1 MLGLGYPGGPM
12 IEKMA
17 EIGDENR
24 FVLPHPLKNSND
36 CNLSFSGL
44 KTAVRKIIE
53 SYDESGNIEH
63 VILSKKDTAPPA
75 GKTGGRKRPAF
86 CRAAA
91 QMVYRQRGDDRLGGA
106 GALCQRAE
114 RRAGLQTAAALA
126 A

>member
-63 VILSKKDTAPPA
+63 VILSKKDTADIWRLFSEN
-75 GKTGGRKRPAF
+75 GGRVPDGK
-86 CRAAA
+86 
-91 QMVYRQRGDDRLGGA
+91 A
-106 GALCQRAE
+106 G
-114 RRAGLQTAAALA
+114 
-126 A
+126 